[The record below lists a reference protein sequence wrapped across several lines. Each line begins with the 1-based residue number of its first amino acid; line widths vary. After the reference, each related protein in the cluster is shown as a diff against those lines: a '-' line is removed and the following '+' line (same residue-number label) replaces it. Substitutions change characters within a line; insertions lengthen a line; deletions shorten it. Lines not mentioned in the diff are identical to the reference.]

1 MSSKVAVDFD
11 LVSTVHISHYSFVVS
26 RVVLHASA
34 EIVLTLFSDTDSSVT
49 KHIILNI
56 EGEEYQKW
64 GSDDSYISELVA
76 AKVAELKPHEPLPEP
91 KAEELSAEEPKAEE
105 LSAEE
110 PKAEE
115 LKAKAEEE
123 LKAKEELKTY
133 ISELVAKEHKAEEH
147 KEDELNELVLI
158 ALRKLL
164 ARH

>member
-1 MSSKVAVDFD
+1 MYYIYTFIYNIMSSKIAADFD

-26 RVVLHASA
+26 RVVLHSSA
-34 EIVLTLFSDTDSSVT
+34 QIVLTLFSDEDSSFAKSIVF
-49 KHIILNI
+49 KI

-76 AKVAELKPHEPLPEP
+76 AKVASLKPLEPLPEP

-115 LKAKAEEE
+115 LKAEEPKAEE
-123 LKAKEELKTY
+123 LKVEELK
-133 ISELVAKEHKAEEH
+133 E
-147 KEDELNELVLI
+147 
-158 ALRKLL
+158 
-164 ARH
+164 